1 MRMLIVI
8 ILALAA
14 ATTIGLVS
22 IDDPGLMVLSYGKHN
37 VELPLVLALLFI
49 AIAFAVL
56 YLLFN
61 FLFGVLRAPK
71 KAKKWNEQ
79 RHNKNAQNDTL
90 RGYARLIEGDW
101 AQGEKDLVKRLGHCK
116 TPMLNYLGAAYAA
129 QQQQNYSQRD
139 AYLAQAEK
147 IDPANRMAI
156 DITRARLLTQSG
168 DFEAAR
174 SLLDTMH
181 QHAPA
186 NKTILRL
193 MADVFQQ
200 TQDWEA
206 ASAILPKL
214 EKYKALPAEQVLAL
228 DMSVRSAQLS
238 KAVPDAD
245 NPATATQ
252 YRKLPGR
259 RKKDAH
265 MAAMYARKLIE
276 EGDLVTAEGVV
287 RKAIS
292 AQWSSELALLYGQTR
307 IQNLRR
313 QISLAEGWMSDHGED
328 PAVYLTL
335 ARLNLA
341 FEQHET
347 ARKFYTSAVELGA
360 GDEAYFELG
369 SFYEDEGNHKTAMSY
384 YKRGIKAS
392 IDGGQAPAIPV
403 PEAVTID
410 SVVTPGAADP
420 SLALAESHSNA
431 QAEASP
437 QPVARRPESAG
448 AAKQVLGSDDIEDAK
463 VIEHKA

>member
-49 AIAFAVL
+49 AIAFAIL

-61 FLFGVLRAPK
+61 FLFSVLRAPK

-129 QQQQNYSQRD
+129 QQQRNFSQRD
-139 AYLAQAEK
+139 SYLAQAEK
-147 IDPANRMAI
+147 IDPSNRMAI

-174 SLLDTMH
+174 TLLDVMH

-200 TQDWEA
+200 THDWEA
-206 ASAILPKL
+206 ARGILPKL
-214 EKYKALPAEQVLAL
+214 ERNKALPKDQIIAL
-228 DMSVRSAQLS
+228 DRAVRSAQLS
-238 KAVPDAD
+238 QAVPDDD
-245 NPATATQ
+245 NPATVEQ
-252 YRKLPGR
+252 YKALPR
-259 RKKDAH
+259 QRKKDAG
-265 MAAMYARKLIE
+265 MAAIYARKLIE
-276 EGDLVTAEGVV
+276 EGELAEAEGVV

-292 AQWSSELALLYGQTR
+292 AQWNSELALLYGQTR
-307 IQNLRR
+307 IQNIRR
-313 QISLAEGWMSDHGED
+313 QINLADGWLLEHGED
-328 PAVYLTL
+328 PAVHLTL

-347 ARKFYTSAVELGA
+347 ARKFYAAAIDLGA
-360 GDEAYFELG
+360 GDEAYFEFG
-369 SFYEDEGNHKTAMSY
+369 EFYENEGNHKTAMSY

-392 IDGGQAPAIPV
+392 IDGAGSPV
-403 PEAVTID
+403 GSTADAVMID
-410 SVVTPGAADP
+410 SVVTPGATD
-420 SLALAESHSNA
+420 SGLGLAASQVPTAEQDNA
-431 QAEASP
+431 PNSASKSTDG
-437 QPVARRPESAG
+437 SATE
-448 AAKQVLGSDDIEDAK
+448 VLGSTDIEDAK